1 MIVGDERVL
10 KFVSDALGV
19 SLFPP
24 FTVIGIE
31 KNNEIV
37 AGVVFN
43 CFEGADVHITV
54 AGHGWNR
61 GFYAEVG
68 DYVFRQLGYG
78 RMTAITEDHKVA
90 RLAEKLGGQIEGR
103 MRNHFGA
110 GRDAFIIGIL
120 KDEYRF

>member
-24 FTVIGIE
+24 FTAMGIE
-31 KNNEIV
+31 KNDEIV
-37 AGVVFN
+37 AGVIFN
-43 CFEGADVHITV
+43 CFEGSDVHITV
-54 AGHGWNR
+54 AGHGWSR

-68 DYVFRQLGYG
+68 DYVFHKLGYE

-103 MRNHFGA
+103 MRNHFGV